1 MSQSISNI
9 MAIFID
15 ELESLGA
22 NIGSPELIAGG
33 MQLNKNTNQFTIQ
46 TYLDEGF
53 LEIQIRNLAKAAV
66 ARAQTFYFK
75 ELILPKSGVEIV
87 CNCRKGNV
95 LFRYLEAYEMESD
108 RVVKQIDILV

>member
-33 MQLNKNTNQFTIQ
+33 MMLNENTNQFNIQ
-46 TYLDEGF
+46 TYDEEF